1 MAGSV
6 NARLDSIL
14 IAVDFNEPSL
24 KAARWVSRAF
34 PGSRKSLVTVVEPPP
49 AAPSLSHRFPSDDN
63 IVESARSDAE
73 KKLDDLKR
81 EIGGSSGEVRV
92 GRPHEQILHA
102 ARDKSADLIV
112 VGRQDAGT
120 SGFARVGAIAQRLL
134 RTSDRPILV
143 VAGDA
148 RAPLKRILTAVDES
162 PMTSLVLDLADALG
176 GEFSA
181 DVTAVHVLTSS
192 RSESEV
198 NETRAWLEQRIGESH
213 IEPRVVAGA
222 RRAAESI
229 IAEAKSDS
237 SDLIVIGS
245 HGAGTESGVA
255 FGSVVESVVVSA
267 ACPVLV
273 VMQGSTADQ

>member
-6 NARLDSIL
+6 NARFDSIL

-34 PGSRKSLVTVVEPPP
+34 PDSRKSLVAVVEPPP
-49 AAPSLSHRFPSDDN
+49 AAPSLSHRFPSDDKL
-63 IVESARSDAE
+63 VEAARSDSE
-73 KKLDDLKR
+73 KKLEHLER
-81 EIGGSSGEVRV
+81 EIGGSSGEVRI
-92 GRPHEQILHA
+92 GRPHEQLLQA
-102 ARDKSADLIV
+102 ARDQSADLIV
-112 VGRQDAGT
+112 VGRQDIGT

-134 RTSDRPILV
+134 RTSGKPILV

-148 RAPLKRILTAVDES
+148 RSPLKKILAAVDES
-162 PMTSLVLDLADALG
+162 PMTSRVLDLAGALG
-176 GEFSA
+176 SEFSA
-181 DVTAVHVLTSS
+181 DVTAIHVLTSS

-198 NETRAWLEQRIGESH
+198 NETRSWLEQRIGESN
-213 IEPRVVAGA
+213 IQPRVIAGA

-229 IAEAKSDS
+229 IAEARSDP

-245 HGAGTESGVA
+245 HGAGTELGAA
-255 FGSVVESVVVSA
+255 FGSVAESVVVSA

-273 VMQGSTADQ
+273 VMKDTAET